1 MGLPLFII
9 INKRVISMNYFMN
22 LIKDGVMKESLSLL
36 LSNTLKNQIS
46 QLNVVNK
53 NIIKILSKKS
63 MVTALGKAPLRRG
76 TCVRVFTA
84 KPKKPNSAIRKV
96 ARVRLTN
103 NEMVTAAIPGLRHDL
118 QEHSVVLV
126 RGGRANDLPG
136 VRYKLVR
143 GKLDFNTLERIKR
156 THKRS
161 KYGVRKE

>member
-1 MGLPLFII
+1 MPT
-9 INKRVISMNYFMN
+9 INQ
-22 LIKDGVMKESLSLL
+22 LIKKCRKQRVKKRM
-36 LSNTLKNQIS
+36 
-46 QLNVVNK
+46 VN
-53 NIIKILSKKS
+53 
-63 MVTALGKAPLRRG
+63 ALDKAPFKRG

-103 NEMVTAAIPGLRHDL
+103 KMMITAAIPGLRHDL

-143 GKLDFNTLERIKR
+143 GKLDFNTLERVKR
-156 THKRS
+156 THKRT

>member
-1 MGLPLFII
+1 MPT
-9 INKRVISMNYFMN
+9 INQ
-22 LIKDGVMKESLSLL
+22 LIKKCRKS
-36 LSNTLKNQIS
+36 K
-46 QLNVVNK
+46 
-53 NIIKILSKKS
+53 SKKS

-96 ARVRLTN
+96 ARVRLTKT
-103 NEMVTAAIPGLRHDL
+103 NEMITAAIPGLRHDL